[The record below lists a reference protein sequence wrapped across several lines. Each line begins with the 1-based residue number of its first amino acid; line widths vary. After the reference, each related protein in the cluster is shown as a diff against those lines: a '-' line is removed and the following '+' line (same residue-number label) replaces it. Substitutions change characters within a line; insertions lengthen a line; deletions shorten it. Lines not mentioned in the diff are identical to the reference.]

1 METEYKYRVA
11 NDTVLQDMLRV
22 NRLAGMPLGPVRRIL
37 VNDCYFDTAY
47 GTLLEFG
54 YSCRLRES
62 HTGDRT
68 ITIKSLTTSSDGLHV
83 REEFELPLRFGVPIE
98 NVHRWPEGVVRDL
111 VADLIHEDRLEE
123 LFAFNQERFQRLLP
137 DGEFPQV
144 EVSFDRVSLGGPDAP
159 VLCWV
164 EAELLERGDAALLTQ
179 AVDELRGTWQLI
191 PESRAKFW
199 WALAA
204 MRPDL
209 ARVSE
214 VGDELEPDAVC
225 LG

>member
-1 METEYKYRVA
+1 METEYKYRLA
-11 NDTVLQDMLRV
+11 NDTVLQEMLLV
-22 NRLAGMPLGPVRRIL
+22 DRLAGIQLGPICRVL
-37 VNDCYFDTAY
+37 VNDCYLDTAD
-47 GTLLEFG
+47 GALLQFG

-68 ITIKSLTTSSDGLHV
+68 ITIKSLTISTNGLHV
-83 REEFELPLRFGVPIE
+83 REEFEIPLRFGIPVE
-98 NVHRWPEGVVRDL
+98 DVQQWPEGVVRDL
-111 VADLIHEDRLEE
+111 VADLVHDDRLQE

-137 DGEFPQV
+137 DGVSPEV
-144 EVSFDRVSLGGPDAP
+144 ELSFDRVSLGGPDAP

-164 EAELLERGDAALLTQ
+164 EAELLNQGSSALLTR
-179 AVDELRGTWQLI
+179 VVGELRQTWELL

-209 ARVSE
+209 VTESE
-214 VGDELEPDAVC
+214 VVDEFEPDAIY

>member
-1 METEYKYRVA
+1 M
-11 NDTVLQDMLRV
+11 

-37 VNDCYFDTAY
+37 VNDCYFDTAD

-83 REEFELPLRFGVPIE
+83 REEFEIPLRFGVPIE

-111 VADLIHEDRLEE
+111 VADLIHGDRLEE

-164 EAELLERGDAALLTQ
+164 EAELLERGDAAL
-179 AVDELRGTWQLI
+179 
-191 PESRAKFW
+191 
-199 WALAA
+199 
-204 MRPDL
+204 
-209 ARVSE
+209 
-214 VGDELEPDAVC
+214 
-225 LG
+225 